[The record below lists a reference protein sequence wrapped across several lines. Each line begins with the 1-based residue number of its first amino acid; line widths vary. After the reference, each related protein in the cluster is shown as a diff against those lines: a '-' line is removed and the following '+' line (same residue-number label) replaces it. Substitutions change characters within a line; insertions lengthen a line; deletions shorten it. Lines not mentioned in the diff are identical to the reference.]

1 MEARYQT
8 DLYASY
14 LLIPIEG
21 KADEKKYSYKMLE
34 RNRIKGVL
42 GCKKRIEDGK
52 SYLYYDI
59 TRKKNL
65 LQEYKDRELKF
76 IEMTELFQNLVFIL
90 EAVREYLLTEKMAL
104 LEPEFIYLDIETKEI
119 FITMLPW
126 EREDPY
132 PFRKLAEFFLEKID
146 LLDKNGISAAYHF
159 YRSQVQ
165 PRFCLSQFLPL
176 LEKESIL
183 SRQKEGKEIEQEQA
197 IEMGSYGVSSM
208 EREEGKENE
217 EENRYLLEET
227 KETKGWIYSIL
238 LSFLLLGL
246 SFLSVLDKNQRMSC
260 IGLSITLFLLGVG
273 YRVWKLLKKTQEKEK
288 EFIGKESSY
297 RNFLKA
303 NFFRRKEA

>member
-1 MEARYQT
+1 
-8 DLYASY
+8 
-14 LLIPIEG
+14 
-21 KADEKKYSYKMLE
+21 
-34 RNRIKGVL
+34 
-42 GCKKRIEDGK
+42 
-52 SYLYYDI
+52 
-59 TRKKNL
+59 
-65 LQEYKDRELKF
+65 
-76 IEMTELFQNLVFIL
+76 
-90 EAVREYLLTEKMAL
+90 
-104 LEPEFIYLDIETKEI
+104 
-119 FITMLPW
+119 
-126 EREDPY
+126 
-132 PFRKLAEFFLEKID
+132 
-146 LLDKNGISAAYHF
+146 
-159 YRSQVQ
+159 
-165 PRFCLSQFLPL
+165 
-176 LEKESIL
+176 
-183 SRQKEGKEIEQEQA
+183 
-197 IEMGSYGVSSM
+197 MGSYGVSSM